1 MTLCLHRDGGLTSP
15 RKIPPCPGQSCLSG
29 HSSLLQGTGH
39 PCVPSLSC
47 SQAQSLRLHM
57 KDLSWTHTAL
67 HAISSP
73 PVKHQGPFSVLC
85 LFDFLLNAIQF
96 ISVFSHLVVLLFFRS
111 VVSDSLQP
119 HRLQHTKLPCPSSL
133 LKFAQTPVH

>member
-1 MTLCLHRDGGLTSP
+1 
-15 RKIPPCPGQSCLSG
+15 
-29 HSSLLQGTGH
+29 
-39 PCVPSLSC
+39 
-47 SQAQSLRLHM
+47 M

-67 HAISSP
+67 YAISSP